1 MMKYLKEYIKEGLFD
16 DLDKIEKIGG
26 MESNAKQ
33 LKKDIIDWIC
43 NNYVADLYP
52 KKKIAKSKLK
62 VIFGDNGVVV
72 NYDGEHVRV
81 SNHNIEHLTNGLFKW
96 GPISGNFNCQNCT
109 LLKTLEGAPE
119 KVDGGFYCANC
130 TSLETLEGAPKEVGN
145 HFNCQACNSLKN
157 LEGAPEKVGWDFYC
171 QGSKSL
177 TSLKGAPKE
186 VDRDFYCFN
195 CGTKFTEDDVKKV
208 SKVKKRIICKQ

>member
-1 MMKYLKEYIKEGLFD
+1 MKGLKEYIKEGLFD
-16 DLDKIEKIGG
+16 DLNKIEKVGG
-26 MESNAKQ
+26 LESNAKQ
-33 LKKDIIDWIC
+33 LKKDIIEWIC
-43 NNYVADLYP
+43 NNYIADLYP

-119 KVDGGFYCANC
+119 KVG
-130 TSLETLEGAPKEVGN
+130 L
-145 HFNCQACNSLKN
+145 
-157 LEGAPEKVGWDFYC
+157 DFYC

-177 TSLKGAPKE
+177 ISLKGAPKE

-195 CGTKFTEDDVKKV
+195 CGTKFTEEDVKKV